1 MDYYYICPVCGLYG
15 LYTKPM
21 TACEF
26 CGSTNLISIPKET
39 INETKNYIFSLPPE
53 KLEKYILFED
63 CDDPKNRKQVVAL
76 REYRRSKYV
85 YNSPL
90 FDKQK
95 YEERVAWQ
103 KSRNL
108 ESERKRQRAA
118 KQISCPY
125 CGSTEFQM
133 VPRKWSLFTGLL
145 TNKVDRV
152 CVKCK
157 KRF

>member
-1 MDYYYICPVCGLYG
+1 MSWEICPKCGLYG
-15 LYTKPM
+15 FYSTSDIPCK
-21 TACEF
+21 F
-26 CGSTNLISIPKET
+26 CKNPNLICIPDEELDQQAEF
-39 INETKNYIFSLPPE
+39 IRSLSPE
-53 KLEKYILFED
+53 ELEKYVKYER
-63 CDDPKNRKQVVAL
+63 CDSPKELKTRVAIW
-76 REYRRSKYV
+76 EYRRQKYV

-95 YEERVAWQ
+95 YEERIDWEKA
-103 KSRNL
+103 RNL
-108 ESERKRQRAA
+108 ESERKRQHAA
-118 KQISCPY
+118 KQIRCPY
-125 CGSTEFQM
+125 CGCTEFQM

>member
-1 MDYYYICPVCGLYG
+1 MGYSVCPRCGLFGFYN
-15 LYTKPM
+15 LPNSSCK
-21 TACEF
+21 F
-26 CGSTNLISIPKET
+26 CQNSNLISLSEEET
-39 INETKNYIFSLPPE
+39 NKDSEFIYSLSPE
-53 KLEKYILFED
+53 ELEKYVKFED
-63 CDDPKNRKQVVAL
+63 CDNPKELKQIIAI
-76 REYRRSKYV
+76 REYRRREYV

-95 YEERVAWQ
+95 YEERIAWQ

-108 ESERKRQRAA
+108 ESERKRQSAA
-118 KQISCPY
+118 KQIRCPY
-125 CGSTEFQM
+125 CGCTEFQM

>member
-1 MDYYYICPVCGLYG
+1 MKKYYICPKCGYFDICL
-15 LYTKPM
+15 KPIES
-21 TACEF
+21 CEF
-26 CGSTNLISIPKET
+26 CGNVKPVFLSEEELDKENDF
-39 INETKNYIFSLPPE
+39 ICALSPE
-53 KLEKYILFED
+53 EMKKYIKFEE
-63 CDDPKNRKQVVAL
+63 CDNSKTLIHIIATS
-76 REYRRSKYV
+76 EYRRQKYV

-95 YEERVAWQ
+95 YEERIAWQ
-103 KSRNL
+103 KARNL

-118 KQISCPY
+118 NQIRCPH
-125 CGSTEFQM
+125 CGCTEFQM
-133 VPRKWSLFTGLL
+133 VPRKWSLFAGLL

>member
-1 MDYYYICPVCGLYG
+1 MKKYYICPKCGYFDICL
-15 LYTKPM
+15 KP
-21 TACEF
+21 TESCEF
-26 CGSTNLISIPKET
+26 CGNTTLVFLSEQELDKEDNF
-39 INETKNYIFSLPPE
+39 IRDLSPE
-53 KLEKYILFED
+53 EIKKYIKFEE
-63 CDDPKNRKQVVAL
+63 CDSPKTLIQIIATS
-76 REYRRSKYV
+76 EYRRQKYV

-95 YEERVAWQ
+95 YEERIAWQ
-103 KSRNL
+103 KSLNL
-108 ESERKRQRAA
+108 ESERKRQSAA
-118 KQISCPY
+118 KQIRCPY
-125 CGSTEFQM
+125 CGCTEFQM

>member
-1 MDYYYICPVCGLYG
+1 MDYYYICPVCGLFG
-15 LYTKPM
+15 LYTKPI
-21 TACEF
+21 ASCEF
-26 CGSTNLISIPKET
+26 CESTHIISLSEDYI
-39 INETKNYIFSLPPE
+39 KNVSEFIYSLSPE
-53 KLEKYILFED
+53 ELEKYVKFED
-63 CDDPKNRKQVVAL
+63 CDNPKELKQIIAI
-76 REYRRSKYV
+76 REYRRREYV

-95 YEERVAWQ
+95 YEERIAWE
-103 KSRNL
+103 KARNL
-108 ESERKRQRAA
+108 ESERNRQSAA
-118 KQISCPY
+118 KQIRCPY
-125 CGSTEFQM
+125 CGCTEFQM

>member
-1 MDYYYICPVCGLYG
+1 MDKYYICPKCGYFDICL
-15 LYTKPM
+15 KPM
-21 TACEF
+21 ESCEF
-26 CGSTNLISIPKET
+26 CGNTNLIFILEET
-39 INETKNYIFSLPPE
+39 AKQESELIRSLSPE
-53 KLEKYILFED
+53 ELEKYAKYER
-63 CDDPKNRKQVVAL
+63 CDNPRDLKSRIAIG
-76 REYRRSKYV
+76 EYRRQKYV

-95 YEERVAWQ
+95 YEERIDWEKA
-103 KSRNL
+103 RNL

-118 KQISCPY
+118 KQIRCPY
-125 CGSTEFQM
+125 CGCTEFQM
-133 VPRKWSLFTGLL
+133 VPRKWSLFAGLL